1 MKKLSYRPIWSWL
14 FSFLIINPV
23 TFNIEETYQVEGVV
37 NIAKIIPFKNRQ
49 KLEKEKA
56 VKVIREQEEV
66 NWQLVEEREEE
77 KERYLSQGEIEWLNE
92 WVKDNEFDK

>member
-1 MKKLSYRPIWSWL
+1 MA
-14 FSFLIINPV
+14 
-23 TFNIEETYQVEGVV
+23 E
-37 NIAKIIPFKNRQ
+37 IIPFKNRQ
-49 KLEKEKA
+49 QLEKEKA
-56 VKVIREQEEV
+56 VKVIREWEEV

>member
-1 MKKLSYRPIWSWL
+1 M
-14 FSFLIINPV
+14 V
-23 TFNIEETYQVEGVV
+23 T
-37 NIAKIIPFKNRQ
+37 IAKIIPFKNRKQ
-49 KLEKEKA
+49 LEKEKA
-56 VKVIREQEEV
+56 VKVIREWEEV

>member
-1 MKKLSYRPIWSWL
+1 M
-14 FSFLIINPV
+14 
-23 TFNIEETYQVEGVV
+23 V

-49 KLEKEKA
+49 QLEKEKA
-56 VKVIREQEEV
+56 VKVIREWEEV